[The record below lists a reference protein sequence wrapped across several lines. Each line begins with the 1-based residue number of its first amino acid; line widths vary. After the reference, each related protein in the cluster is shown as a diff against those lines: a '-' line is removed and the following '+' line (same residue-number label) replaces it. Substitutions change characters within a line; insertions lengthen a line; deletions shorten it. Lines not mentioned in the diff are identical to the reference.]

1 MTKGPS
7 KRIFDFFLILKTN
20 KVGSSYFQK
29 PIYVKNRVSLQMHLQ
44 PNIGA
49 FSYFNDLVFIFLTFF
64 EFRVNC
70 KGFFELIRFL
80 SFQLLYPARAA
91 VEEWDNLED
100 RHPSPLGQGKTMG
113 TIYITR

>member
-1 MTKGPS
+1 MP
-7 KRIFDFFLILKTN
+7 
-20 KVGSSYFQK
+20 
-29 PIYVKNRVSLQMHLQ
+29 LQ

-49 FSYFNDLVFIFLTFF
+49 FSYFSDLV
-64 EFRVNC
+64 
-70 KGFFELIRFL
+70 FELIRL
-80 SFQLLYPARAA
+80 ISFQLLYPARAA